1 MDVFR
6 ALAEAMRRRDF
17 ISLVGDAPSPCPL
30 KTAKALGLDVPPTHQ
45 S

>member
-17 ISLVGDAPSPCPL
+17 ISLVDGRTIPVSAQDC
-30 KTAKALGLDVPPTHQ
+30 
-45 S
+45 